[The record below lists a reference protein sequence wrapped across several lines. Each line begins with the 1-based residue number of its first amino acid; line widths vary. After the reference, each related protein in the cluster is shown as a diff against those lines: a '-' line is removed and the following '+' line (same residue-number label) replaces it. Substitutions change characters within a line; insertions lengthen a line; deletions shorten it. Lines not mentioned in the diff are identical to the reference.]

1 MIEALR
7 NALRMPDLRKKILF
21 TLGILVVYRFA
32 AHVPVPGVDRQALSV
47 AFGGGTGAG
56 QVLNFLNLLSG
67 GALSQ
72 FSVMALGVYPY
83 ITAQIVMQLLTPLI
97 PRLQQLAREGEAGRH
112 KTTLYTYA
120 LTVPLA
126 LFQGVAQGALMVQY
140 GVLTQFGLGGSTLV
154 TLSILASLVAG
165 TMLAIW
171 LGEMISQ
178 EGIGNGIS
186 IIILGGIVAQVPAN
200 VARLALGDVS
210 GLIIFVILTII
221 TVGVIVVVQEGERR
235 IPVQYGRRVV
245 AMRGNRL
252 RVAGGQATHVPL
264 KVNSAGMIPLIFAQA
279 ILIFPSAVGSY
290 LALSGSTFIA
300 NFGNFLST
308 SLGPN
313 GNLYWITYFLMVVAF
328 TYFYTDVMFR
338 QQNLAE
344 MLQRQG
350 GFIPGIRPGKRT
362 EEYLNSVVQRITLV
376 GALFLGTVAV
386 LPWLVR
392 GVAET
397 NTMLITS
404 AGLLIVVGVV
414 LDTMRQL
421 EAQLLMRRYEG
432 FLRR

>member
-32 AHVPVPGVDRQALSV
+32 AHVPVPGVDREALRF
-47 AFGGGTGAG
+47 AFSGVSGAG

-83 ITAQIVMQLLTPLI
+83 ITAQIVIQLLTPLI
-97 PRLQQLAREGEAGRH
+97 PRLQALAREGEAGRH
-112 KTTLYTYA
+112 KTTLYTYL
-120 LTVPLA
+120 LTIPLA
-126 LFQGVAQGALMVQY
+126 LLQGVAQAALMMQY
-140 GVLTQFGLGGSTLV
+140 GVLNQFGLGASTLV
-154 TLSILASLVAG
+154 SLSILASLVAG

-171 LGEMISQ
+171 LGELISQ

-200 VARLALGDVS
+200 VARLVLGDVS
-210 GLIIFVILTII
+210 GLIMFLIVTII

-279 ILIFPSAVGSY
+279 ILIFPSAIASY
-290 LALSGSTFIA
+290 LAVSGSKFVSDLGTFVSQ
-300 NFGNFLST
+300 N
-308 SLGPN
+308 LGPN
-313 GNLYWITYFLMVVAF
+313 GNMYWITYFLMVVAF

-350 GFIPGIRPGKRT
+350 GFIPGIRPGRRT
-362 EEYLNSVVQRITLV
+362 EEYLNGVVQRITLV

-392 GVAET
+392 GIAET

>member
-32 AHVPVPGVDRQALSV
+32 AHVPVPGVDRGALAS
-47 AFGGGTGAG
+47 AFSGSGTG
-56 QVLNFLNLLSG
+56 QMLNFLNLLSG
-67 GALSQ
+67 GALAE

-83 ITAQIVMQLLTPLI
+83 ITAQIVIQLLTPLI
-97 PRLQQLAREGEAGRH
+97 PQLQALAKEGEAGRQ
-112 KTTLYTYA
+112 KSTLYTYI
-120 LTVPLA
+120 LTIPLA
-126 LFQGVAQGALMVQY
+126 LLQGVAQGALMMQY
-140 GVLTQFGLGGSTLV
+140 GVLTRFGLGGSTLV
-154 TLSILASLVAG
+154 TISILASLVAG

-186 IIILGGIVAQVPAN
+186 IIILGGIVAQVPGNIASLI
-200 VARLALGDVS
+200 VGDIS
-210 GLIIFVILTII
+210 GLIVFILLTIV

-279 ILIFPSAVGSY
+279 ILIFPSAIASY
-290 LALSGSTFIA
+290 MALSSSSFIA
-300 NFGNFLST
+300 GLGSFIATNFGT
-308 SLGPN
+308 A
-313 GNLYWITYFLMVVAF
+313 GNMYWIAYFLMVVAF

-362 EEYLNSVVQRITLV
+362 EDYLNGVVQRITLV

-392 GVAET
+392 GVAQT